1 MSLQFL
7 QDTLDALFNIMM
19 ENSESETFDT
29 LVFDALVRDLDFA
42 SAQKLWGFHV
52 ATFEAGA
59 GAITVTLK
67 AFSVV
72 NSIKANELRGR
83 KFFAVECCS

>member
-1 MSLQFL
+1 
-7 QDTLDALFNIMM
+7 MM

-72 NSIKANELRGR
+72 NSITANELRGR
-83 KFFAVECCS
+83 KFFATERCS

>member
-1 MSLQFL
+1 M
-7 QDTLDALFNIMM
+7 DALFNIMM

-59 GAITVTLK
+59 GAITVNLK

>member
-1 MSLQFL
+1 VSLQFL

-42 SAQKLWGFHV
+42 SA
-52 ATFEAGA
+52 
-59 GAITVTLK
+59 
-67 AFSVV
+67 
-72 NSIKANELRGR
+72 
-83 KFFAVECCS
+83 

>member
-1 MSLQFL
+1 
-7 QDTLDALFNIMM
+7 MM